1 MIKRLPVVGGE
12 AFKGNTTITSIV
24 IPDSI
29 MLIYENAFMEC
40 SAIERVVLG
49 KKNCK

>member
-1 MIKRLPVVGGE
+1 MIKRLPVVGVLPE
-12 AFKGNTTITSIV
+12 AFKENTTITGIV

-40 SAIERVVLG
+40 SAIERVV
-49 KKNCK
+49 